1 MVDCKLNIFLN
12 NLFFSVSSIIIY
24 QKNRNV
30 DILYLAVKR
39 VQYMPELSQKNETDL
54 GMGSDASYKDA
65 YEAFLKRFAE
75 EYSYCVYILTSPE
88 DKVYIGYC
96 KGNPIKRW
104 QNGKGYR
111 KNKDLNTAIN
121 HFGWDRFQKRIYRR
135 ELCLEEARELE
146 RILILTYDSWMPEN
160 GYNRVKPKEYP
171 DPMHFSVYQLITPDD
186 GKMYV
191 GYTGSSLELEE
202 SAKRFEAFLIQ
213 ANHTTDPA
221 KGYNKSESGD
231 REHGWKRTEES
242 MVNTRAANRGIQR
255 SPDQKE
261 MYKRCKADISYPVW
275 CEETQTLYLS
285 VREAARQ
292 LGIPKTTLMRYLHAG
307 KTECRGFHFR
317 LIHKTPEQG

>member
-1 MVDCKLNIFLN
+1 MADNIREDRN
-12 NLFFSVSSIIIY
+12 ITG
-24 QKNRNV
+24 KN
-30 DILYLAVKR
+30 Y
-39 VQYMPELSQKNETDL
+39 TDP
-54 GMGSDASYKDA
+54 AENT
-65 YEAFLKRFAE
+65 YEAFLQRFAE

-104 QNGKGYR
+104 QNGKGYK
-111 KNKDLNTAIN
+111 KNKDLTAAIKT
-121 HFGWDRFQKRIYRR
+121 FGWERFQKKIYRR

-191 GYTGSSLELEE
+191 GYTGSSPEERWANGNGYRDNKELHDAISRVGWENVIKIRCIEGILEE

-221 KGYNKSESGD
+221 RGYNKSESGD

-255 SPDQKE
+255 THDQKE

-292 LGIPKTTLMRYLHAG
+292 LEIPKTTLTRYLQAG
-307 KTECRGFHFR
+307 KTECRGFHLR
-317 LIHKTPEQG
+317 LIRKTPEQG

>member
-1 MVDCKLNIFLN
+1 MADNIREDR
-12 NLFFSVSSIIIY
+12 SITG
-24 QKNRNV
+24 KN
-30 DILYLAVKR
+30 Y
-39 VQYMPELSQKNETDL
+39 TD
-54 GMGSDASYKDA
+54 STEDT
-65 YEAFLKRFAE
+65 YEAFLQRFAE

-104 QNGKGYR
+104 QNGKGYK
-111 KNKDLNTAIN
+111 KNKDLTAAIKT
-121 HFGWDRFQKRIYRR
+121 FGWERLQKKIYRR

-146 RILILTYDSWMPEN
+146 RILILTYDSWIPEN

-191 GYTGSSLELEE
+191 GYTGSSPEERWANGNGYRDNKELHDAISRVGWENVIKIRCIEGILEE

-285 VREAARQ
+285 VREATRQ
-292 LGIPKTTLMRYLHAG
+292 LGIPKTTLTRYLKAG